1 MARRQSRQKLDR
13 SEQRIEN
20 SLRDYRPAAP
30 AEKERILKAAGKTK
44 TISLRLN
51 EAVLKNLRQKAI
63 EDGLPYQTLISSIL
77 CRFSSGRLIDV
88 RAIRQALGAIK

>member
-1 MARRQSRQKLDR
+1 MARRQSRHKLDR

-20 SLRDYRPAAP
+20 SLRDYRPTTP
-30 AEKERILKAAGKTK
+30 AERDRILKAAGKTK

-51 EAVLKNLRQKAI
+51 EAVLENLRQKAI

-77 CRFSSGRLIDV
+77 YRFSSGRLIDA
-88 RAIRQALGAIK
+88 RAIRQVLGAIK